1 MKTEVANYISNQ
13 MDQLKE
19 MEKSSRICIDFECIN
34 LLLEEWMLKYNEFSM
49 KELEEFFLNVHQIIG
64 EEFKIR
70 RISENKAIWLTK

>member
-19 MEKSSRICIDFECIN
+19 MEKSFRICIDFECIN

-49 KELEEFFLNVHQIIG
+49 KELEEFFLNIHQIIG

>member
-34 LLLEEWMLKYNEFSM
+34 LLLEEWMLKYNEFSI